1 MCWFRSMVKD
11 VVYIDNEYYSVM
23 KKGKCFTFAVTW
35 MDLEGFMPG
44 EISQTQKDRYCMIP
58 LIRGI

>member
-1 MCWFRSMVKD
+1 MDKED

-58 LIRGI
+58 LIHGI